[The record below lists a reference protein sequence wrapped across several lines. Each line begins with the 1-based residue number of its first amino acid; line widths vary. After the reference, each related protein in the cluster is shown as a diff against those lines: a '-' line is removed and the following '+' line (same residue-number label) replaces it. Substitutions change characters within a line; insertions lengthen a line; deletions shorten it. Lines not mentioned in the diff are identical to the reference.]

1 MNMEDLFGD
10 QSGISKY
17 SNHAEIGHN
26 MVEIRIRFN
35 FVGAGN
41 VGRLQSEIVMS
52 PVVAKALLHLLTE
65 EIKLFETNVAP
76 IYMPDDKSG
85 LEALFG
91 GQIEDGND
99 KRV

>member
-1 MNMEDLFGD
+1 MNIEDLLRD
-10 QSGISKY
+10 PNESSKY

-26 MVEIRIRFN
+26 MIEIRMRFN
-35 FVGAGN
+35 FVGTG
-41 VGRLQSEIVMS
+41 GLSRLQSEIIMS

-65 EIKLFETNVAP
+65 EIKIFETDVSP

-91 GQIEDGND
+91 GTMEDGNG